1 MRNILYLVG
10 QSLKRRRMRTCVM
23 LVSITLACAAL
34 FVATVL
40 SRGVQDTLRTATGR
54 FGADIVVVPADAVG
68 EAQSA
73 LIAGDPTTFY
83 MPARNEEKIGAIPGV
98 EVACP
103 QVFLRS
109 LDAPCCVS
117 QVALIGFAPDRD
129 ITIAPWMLQKL
140 GGPLQDNQI
149 IVGAK
154 VISAVVGTPE
164 KAIGQRLVFMGK
176 PFSVATILEPTG
188 LGTDFTVFITMDTAY
203 RLMQGSP
210 LYPVPVTQD
219 QISAVFVKV
228 AEGADIHAV
237 ARAVEAGVP
246 GTAAIPADQL
256 IRTVGRELS
265 GIVEIVYVVSVVFLV
280 LATGLVGTLFTLSVR
295 QRLREFGLFRAMGAT
310 CGLVTRLIVAEAAI
324 IAGVGALLGAL
335 VGLGLSFGFRERV
348 MAATGDLYTWPDP
361 SFFVCVG
368 LACVGGALL
377 VGMLGGMFPAGMAAR
392 LDPYESIHKGA

>member
-1 MRNILYLVG
+1 MRSIFYLVG

-34 FVATVL
+34 FVAAVL
-40 SRGVQDTLRTATGR
+40 SRGVQDTLKTASER
-54 FGADIVVVPADAVG
+54 FGADIVVVPADAVV

-73 LIAGDPTTFY
+73 LIAGNPTSFY
-83 MPARNEEKIGAIPGV
+83 MPATHEEKIAAVEGV
-98 EVACP
+98 EKTCP

-117 QVALIGFAPDRD
+117 QVALIGFEPERD

-140 GGPLQDNQI
+140 GGYLQDNQI

-154 VISAVVGTPE
+154 VISAVVGTPS

-176 PFSVATILEPTG
+176 PFTVATILEPTG
-188 LGTDFTVFITMDTAY
+188 MGTDFTVFITMDTAY

-210 LYPVPVTQD
+210 LYPVPVTRD
-219 QISAVFVKV
+219 QISAVFIKT
-228 AEGADIHAV
+228 AKGADIHAV
-237 ARAVEAGVP
+237 ARAVEASVP

-256 IRTVGRELS
+256 TRTVGKELS
-265 GIVEIVYVVSVVFLV
+265 GVIEVVYVVSLVFLV
-280 LATGLVGTLFTLSVR
+280 LAAGLVATLFTLSVR

-310 CGLVTRLIVAEAAI
+310 CGLVSRLIVAEAAFV
-324 IAGVGALLGAL
+324 AGLGALLGTL
-335 VGLGLSFGFRERV
+335 VGLGLSFGFRGRV
-348 MAATGDLYTWPDP
+348 MAATGDLYTWPEP
-361 SFFVCVG
+361 SFFAYVG

-377 VGMLGGMFPAGMAAR
+377 VGILGGIFPARMAAR
-392 LDPYESIHKGA
+392 LDPYESIRKGA